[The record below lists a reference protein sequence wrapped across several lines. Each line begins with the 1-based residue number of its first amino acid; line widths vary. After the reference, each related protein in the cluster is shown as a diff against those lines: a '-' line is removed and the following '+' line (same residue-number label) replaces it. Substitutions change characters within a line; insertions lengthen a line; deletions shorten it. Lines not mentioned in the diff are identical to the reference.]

1 MCVYDDGRGAGLLS
15 PRPLPFP
22 LRNSPNQKDEEKNIK
37 IRRRLS
43 NKGERAHCP
52 GGGCH
57 HASHASEYARA
68 RPWPIRAAPEANL
81 YSSSNDSSR
90 ALYRNAPRVAS
101 ADMCHVP
108 LCIETCLSCLSF
120 VDK

>member
-1 MCVYDDGRGAGLLS
+1 MCVYYDGRGTGLLS

-22 LRNSPNQKDEEKNIK
+22 LRNSPNQKMKAKHIK
-37 IRRRLS
+37 ILS
-43 NKGERAHCP
+43 
-52 GGGCH
+52 GGCLTRERGH
-57 HASHASEYARA
+57 IARVEDA
-68 RPWPIRAAPEANL
+68 TTPHMQANTPEHVPGRSALLLEANL

-108 LCIETCLSCLSF
+108 LCIEKCLS
-120 VDK
+120 